1 MDLSWW
7 LPPIAQIWDTWRSR
21 SSSNFHP
28 LNWLWVQI
36 CFPAESEP
44 TYLVWICFVFKPI
57 MKQHIYPDQIWTGLC
72 KSLWWMYLT
81 QIWTLST
88 MLLNPIWSCYMF
100 GQFQTLYVS
109 FSLCFVCRF
118 VLESM
123 PAVWVICHCLTGSWT
138 LYNRWE
144 DFFFFSFCSVLAQLA
159 FICGLSFYPNTF
171 PKNLVVYMGSNESQH
186 DLKHAKYVHKW
197 LWSLLS

>member
-1 MDLSWW
+1 
-7 LPPIAQIWDTWRSR
+7 
-21 SSSNFHP
+21 
-28 LNWLWVQI
+28 
-36 CFPAESEP
+36 
-44 TYLVWICFVFKPI
+44 

-144 DFFFFSFCSVLAQLA
+144 DFFFVLFCFVQFWLSLPSFAVWAFTPTHFQRILLFTWAQMRVNMIWNMQNMFTNDCEA
-159 FICGLSFYPNTF
+159 CCRKSGFCRNGWP
-171 PKNLVVYMGSNESQH
+171 
-186 DLKHAKYVHKW
+186 
-197 LWSLLS
+197 